1 MLCTELVLQEV
12 GGWSKRHLVQAAV
25 NLAASAAGGKRE
37 IAKDSA
43 RRGERTGLL
52 AGLLYKKVG
61 FEEEQHRRIVEGECG
76 VERDRDC

>member
-1 MLCTELVLQEV
+1 MERDGVCSELALQEV
-12 GGWSKRHLVQAAV
+12 GGWSNRHLVQAAV

-52 AGLLYKKVG
+52 AWLLYKKVG
-61 FEEEQHRRIVEGECG
+61 FEEEQAQK
-76 VERDRDC
+76 DS